1 MDKQVMNKQVMN
13 KNADDSITMTLT
25 FKFTESLLGAKA
37 GQTSLNQLIK
47 LIELCDML
55 QLSTVCGVC

>member
-1 MDKQVMNKQVMN
+1 MDKKVINKQVMN
-13 KNADDSITMTLT
+13 KNTDSITMTLT

-37 GQTSLNQLIK
+37 GQTSFNQLIK